1 MTEAKRARAT
11 KAEFAARVKVLQAC
25 GHLFSKR
32 SDLVKY
38 AQNQFN
44 CSSVQARTYVREAF
58 PDGVLT
64 AVHIQEDYLEFSRK
78 INYYLAKA
86 SMYIT
91 SETELNQ
98 MLRNQFQFSQ
108 EKAAEYI
115 GEFKKSKHEWENRN
129 KFFNKDSRDEA
140 YRLVA
145 QKLRNKEWPKVGLFK
160 CTDCE
165 TQAEHYHH
173 PNYAYPLWVEPVCQ
187 ACHTRIHTILAQ
199 RLLD

>member
-1 MTEAKRARAT
+1 MTDSRRARAT
-11 KAEFAARVKVLQAC
+11 KAEFAERVKTLQEC
-25 GHLFSKR
+25 GHSFLKR

-44 CSSVQARTYVREAF
+44 CSPVQARNYVREAF
-58 PDGVLT
+58 PNGMLT
-64 AVHIQEDYLEFSRK
+64 TVHIQKDHLEFSRK

-115 GEFKKSKHEWENRN
+115 GEFKKSKHEWGSRN
-129 KFFNKDSRDEA
+129 KSFNKESRDEA
-140 YRLVA
+140 YRLVTR
-145 QKLRNKEWPKVGLFK
+145 KLYSKEWPKVGLFK

-165 TQAEHYHH
+165 AQAEHYHH
-173 PNYAYPLWVEPVCQ
+173 PNYAYPFWVEPVCQ
-187 ACHTRIHTILAQ
+187 ACHTRIHTILEQ